1 MNIAFENS
9 DFDVIAQKVVE
20 LLKPFLTGNS
30 RNEDKDTIFTPQTL
44 SKYLQVDTS
53 WVYKQVSLKT
63 LPYFKSG
70 KYTRFKKKDIE
81 KWIENQTVRPIQRW
95 PGLFGQLKAVFK

>member
-9 DFDVIAQKVVE
+9 DLDAFAQKVFE
-20 LLKPFLTGNS
+20 LLKPILTGNN
-30 RNEDKDTIFTPQTL
+30 RNEDKDTIFTPETL

-81 KWIENQTVRPIQRW
+81 KWIENQTVRPI
-95 PGLFGQLKAVFK
+95 PSIKTLKKAG